1 MTTSESRKALQ
12 EYAQSGSESAFRNLV
27 NAYTDLVYSTAFRM
41 AGNSQPLAEDI
52 TQEVF
57 THLARRAPTLSPGV
71 MLGGWLH
78 RHTCFV
84 AAKTVRTEQRRQN
97 RERQAVEMNS
107 LTNDSEDKFKDAA
120 LILDRLIN
128 ELETEERDL
137 VLLRFYE
144 RQDFRSIGSDFG
156 ISEDGARMR
165 INRALDKLHSA
176 LGKNGVTVTATA
188 LVTGLT
194 LSSVTAAPAGLA
206 SRMAVGA
213 LAGASGGLGFLS
225 HLTRF
230 PGFTGAVKIG
240 AILLVSAAA
249 IALVVT
255 HGGRPSQ
262 ASAKMAAP
270 GQLPRRT
277 SNLVGTVQ
285 GSPEP
290 LPATRKLSANDLE
303 SAKRELRSV
312 LIRPQPDSH
321 YAPVALRTALGRFE
335 TEWIEAI
342 PILLERSE
350 TDDFET
356 RKWALFG
363 IWHLF
368 INVSAFPEKS
378 PTPEIQAQAFALV
391 RPRLS
396 AIFRSESES
405 VELRRIAAAV
415 LMPSWSWRVR
425 RPMTEETMGDVISV
439 LQARDR
445 SSQGFRLEL
454 VASVLKPQVEA
465 FPEEAVALKS
475 SLIPLL
481 EQGDSKQQFVAA
493 YALALL
499 PGEKPPGLASILI
512 KALDTRSRDQ
522 SHSYRAEDALGSLG
536 PGAKEALPVLLAFA
550 EQFPNHRQRALEA
563 ACRIDPELRREYPEI
578 DERLKQGDAAQERNA
593 APPTISSPGNLGE
606 AFSDPVANSNL
617 ISSLVD
623 QIKRAEDPRRERGL
637 VISNLLGVWER
648 APANQRAN
656 VQQAIDKLQAAPAHQ
671 ERPRPAEISMRA
683 LLVTGRVL
691 LLELEPKTTSAL
703 DNLFSQWDAWYR
715 EHPAESTATPQKLS
729 ELTTSIAKLDPVF
742 QKAWSAKV
750 LQEHPN
756 LDRVTRGEVP

>member
-12 EYAQSGSESAFRNLV
+12 EYAQSGSESAFRSLV

-57 THLARRAPTLSPGV
+57 AQLARKAPTLSPGV

-165 INRALDKLHSA
+165 VNRALDKLHAA

-206 SRMAVGA
+206 SRMAARA
-213 LAGASGGLGFLS
+213 LAGASGLGFLS

-230 PGFTGAVKIG
+230 SGFTGAVKIG

-270 GQLPRRT
+270 GELPRKT

-290 LPATRKLSANDLE
+290 LPVTGKLSANDLE

-312 LIRPQPDSH
+312 LTRAQPDSH
-321 YAPVALRTALGRFE
+321 YAPVALRTALGHFA

-342 PILLERSE
+342 PILLERTE
-350 TDDFET
+350 ANDFET

-396 AIFRSESES
+396 AIFCSESES
-405 VELRRIAAAV
+405 VELRRTAAKV

-425 RPMTEETMGDVISV
+425 RQMNDETMADVISV
-439 LQARDR
+439 LQAKDR

-465 FPEEAVALKS
+465 FPEEGAALKS

-512 KALDTRSRDQ
+512 KALDTRKRDQ
-522 SHSYRAEDALGSLG
+522 SHSYLAADALGELG
-536 PGAKEALPVLLAFA
+536 PHAKEAIPALVAFA
-550 EQFPNHRQRALEA
+550 EQSPNHRQRALEA

-578 DERLKQGDAAQERNA
+578 DERLRQAEAARERYA

-606 AFSDPVANSNL
+606 AFSDPVASSNL
-617 ISSLVD
+617 LSSLVD
-623 QIKRAEDPRRERGL
+623 QIKRAEDPARERGL
-637 VISNLLGVWER
+637 VISNLLGVWEK

-656 VQQAIDKLQAAPAHQ
+656 VQQAIDKLQAAPAQ
-671 ERPRPAEISMRA
+671 RERPRPAEISMRA

-691 LLELEPKTTSAL
+691 LLELEPKNTRTL
-703 DNLFSQWDAWYR
+703 DELFSQWDAWYR
-715 EHPAESTATPQKLS
+715 EHPAESTATTQRLS
-729 ELTTSIAKLDPVF
+729 DLTASIAKADPVF
-742 QKAWSAKV
+742 QKTWSARV
-750 LQEHPN
+750 LQENPN
-756 LDRVTRGEVP
+756 LDRIIRGELR